1 MRFREYIKS
10 ASGGVAVLSVVGL
23 ITQIIGFAFRVALGR
38 AIGAEAM
45 GLYQLVLPVYS
56 VVMSLVASGAAI
68 AVSKLTAAYAA
79 TGDTTS
85 IRQLLNRSTMIFLV
99 FFAAMSA
106 LVIPGADWISVTL
119 LRDARTYTAILL
131 LLPCILF
138 TGIENIHKSHFYGL
152 KNIIPPAF
160 SETAEQIARTMAV
173 LGLLQFFK
181 PAYEEQTVAL
191 VVLGMVICEIV
202 SSSMLVVWY
211 RASQKPN
218 AGRNTPGVGK
228 PFRVMGKEMFQ
239 VAAPIAAAGLITSLL
254 GSATSVIIPQRLTAS
269 GMDAAASLSAFGV
282 VFGMTMPLLALP
294 FAFLSAI
301 SLNMLPRVAE
311 RAALRDTAGVCDG
324 ARQTLRVTGL
334 ILLPAAAL
342 LIPLGPSLTEA
353 LFRQEAAGR
362 YIAPLMIGTV
372 LTGYQ
377 AVLGSLLSGMGL
389 QSKTAANLVL
399 AGVLHLMLT
408 WVLVG
413 VPDLRL
419 VGYVIASIASAA
431 VGMLCCLLDLYKATG
446 VCIHWKRDLFRP
458 GLASVAAA
466 LAAHWVFARLHSP
479 DEGPIVNTLICL
491 ALGTTVYWI
500 LLRITRTGGDG
511 A

>member
-1 MRFREYIKS
+1 
-10 ASGGVAVLSVVGL
+10 VAVLSVVGL
-23 ITQIIGFAFRVALGR
+23 ATQIIGFAFRVALGR

-45 GLYQLVLPVYS
+45 GLYQLVIPVYS
-56 VVMSLVASGAAI
+56 VVMSLVASGATI

-79 TGDTTS
+79 TGDAQS
-85 IRQLLNRSTMIFLV
+85 VRQLLNRSVMIFLV
-99 FFAAMSA
+99 FFAGMSV

-138 TGIENIHKSHFYGL
+138 TGIENLHKSHFYGL

-160 SETAEQIARTMAV
+160 SETAEQIARTVAV

-202 SSSMLVVWY
+202 SSSMLVIWY
-211 RASQKPN
+211 RAGMRGKSPIGQ
-218 AGRNTPGVGK
+218 GK
-228 PFRVMGKEMFQ
+228 PFGVMGREMFA
-239 VAAPIAAAGLITSLL
+239 VAAPIAAAGLITNLL
-254 GSATSVIIPQRLTAS
+254 GSATSVIIPQRLIAS
-269 GMDAAASLSAFGV
+269 GMEATASLSAFGV
-282 VFGMTMPLLALP
+282 VFGMAMPLLALP

-311 RAALRDTAGVCDG
+311 RAALNDMAGMCDS
-324 ARQTLRVTGL
+324 ARKTLRVTGL
-334 ILLPAAAL
+334 VLLPAAAL
-342 LIPLGPSLTEA
+342 LIPLGPALTEA

-362 YIAPLMIGTV
+362 YIAPLMAATV
-372 LTGYQ
+372 LSGYQ

-399 AGVLHLMLT
+399 AGVLQLLLT

-413 VPDLRL
+413 IPELRL
-419 VGYVIASIASAA
+419 IGYVMASIASSA
-431 VGMLCCLLDLYKATG
+431 VGMLCCFLDLYKATG
-446 VCIHWKRDLFRP
+446 VCLRMKADLLRP
-458 GLASVAAA
+458 GLAAAA
-466 LAAHWVFARLHSP
+466 AAAAAHWSFGRLQSP
-479 DEGPIVNTLICL
+479 GEGPVIDTLISLVWGTIVYCVL
-491 ALGTTVYWI
+491 LG
-500 LLRITRTGGDG
+500 LTRKKRV
-511 A
+511 